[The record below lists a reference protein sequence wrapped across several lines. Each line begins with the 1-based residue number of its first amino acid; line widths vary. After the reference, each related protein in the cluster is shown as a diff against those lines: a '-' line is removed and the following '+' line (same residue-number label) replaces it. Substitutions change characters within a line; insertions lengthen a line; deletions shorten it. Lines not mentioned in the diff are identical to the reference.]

1 MRMRYLKFAPEDAIH
16 KTHEKLALGF
26 DQRKLTG
33 VSLSSLRRMSGLQPC
48 NTGRMSR
55 WGMSAPKLVMAE
67 NASQLSGELGGGP
80 LTVYIRSQHL
90 ITGSSLGVRHVRLS

>member
-1 MRMRYLKFAPEDAIH
+1 MRIRGAGSDHVRTPYLKFAPEDAIH

-33 VSLSSLRRMSGLQPC
+33 VSLSSLSRMSGLQPC

-67 NASQLSGELGGGP
+67 NASQLDDTKS
-80 LTVYIRSQHL
+80 YIHL
-90 ITGSSLGVRHVRLS
+90 LRDMT